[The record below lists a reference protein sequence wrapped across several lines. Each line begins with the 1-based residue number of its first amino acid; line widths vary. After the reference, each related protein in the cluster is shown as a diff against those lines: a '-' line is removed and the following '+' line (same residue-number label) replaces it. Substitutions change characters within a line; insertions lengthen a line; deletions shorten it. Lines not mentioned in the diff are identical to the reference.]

1 MSQSIKV
8 ERGEAVTRIII
19 DRPEKLNALSASMM
33 ATIAEAV
40 ECTATPVLV
49 ISGNGDKTFCAG
61 ADIGEFSTGA
71 DALARQETALLHMI
85 AALARSPSLTIT
97 LAHGRVMGA
106 GGILTTLSDV
116 VLARDDLS
124 LGFPEIRFGM
134 FPIIVHGVLLERLSP
149 AVASQLCGTGRVLD
163 AERCLDVGMV
173 AQILPSTEFR
183 AEADRAIGWYA
194 ERADVFDLM
203 RPAVRVVDA
212 DRLESRLHETAPLM
226 LRNYALPGVA
236 DRIGA
241 VLRPKSPSA
250 NATKQEADR

>member
-71 DALARQETALLHMI
+71 DALARQETAPLHMI

-134 FPIIVHGVLLERLSP
+134 YAASTSAWWRRSCLQQSFERKL
-149 AVASQLCGTGRVLD
+149 
-163 AERCLDVGMV
+163 
-173 AQILPSTEFR
+173 
-183 AEADRAIGWYA
+183 
-194 ERADVFDLM
+194 
-203 RPAVRVVDA
+203 
-212 DRLESRLHETAPLM
+212 TAPL
-226 LRNYALPGVA
+226 AGT
-236 DRIGA
+236 
-241 VLRPKSPSA
+241 PSGL
-250 NATKQEADR
+250 TCLI